1 MNALLN
7 ILAQRDGDVDYVKY
21 LFGAVV
27 FMIWV
32 ISSIMGAVAKRH
44 EQEKRR
50 RVREE
55 LEQSEALASRQEQSR
70 RPVELAP
77 QVAMRVPPQVKPR
90 QPVRAAKRPMPP
102 KQPRRAAQER
112 ARVQQA
118 VLAEHVEST
127 AVPISITPAVAAT
140 SPRAPPVTAG
150 AAAVARWLRPAT
162 LQQQFIL
169 TEVLQ
174 PPVALRE
181 PRF

>member
-27 FMIWV
+27 FLIWV

-55 LEQSEALASRQEQSR
+55 LEQSEALASRQGQSR
-70 RPVELAP
+70 RPVDLAP
-77 QVAMRVPPQVKPR
+77 QVAMRVPRQVKPR
-90 QPVRAAKRPMPP
+90 QPARVAKRPIPP
-102 KQPRRAAQER
+102 KQARRAVQH
-112 ARVQQA
+112 RVQ
-118 VLAEHVEST
+118 
-127 AVPISITPAVAAT
+127 PAVAVVEPVESIAVI
-140 SPRAPPVTAG
+140 APVAPETAARPAPITAS
-150 AAAVARWLRPAT
+150 AAAVARWLKPAT